1 MRKFPYYST
10 LLDCYFS
17 TNSTPYFMMP
27 KQVFL
32 IFFLFCAVFSVASA
46 QTTPDT
52 PAFFEGSLEY
62 KVGIEGEAK
71 DMILENKPNNL
82 MTLHLKDGNYMVSLD
97 GGMYPKTF
105 MFLADSSYEY
115 SIDMKN
121 KRAFRVST
129 FNHYKPMW
137 MRPPATATGK
147 LDKIKVKVGKV
158 EQVVDCQ
165 VFEIKTD
172 SSYTQL
178 WVSDKYVANTS
189 FYKEQKRAQANFLIQ
204 GLEGKIPL
212 KIVKKE
218 KGLITTITISIISP
232 RKFDPKQFT
241 IPDDFSI
248 LRRDRRW

>member
-1 MRKFPYYST
+1 M
-10 LLDCYFS
+10 
-17 TNSTPYFMMP
+17 N
-27 KQVFL
+27 KQVFS
-32 IFFLFCAVFSVASA
+32 IFFLFFSFISMAWG
-46 QTTPDT
+46 QTPPPAA

-71 DMILENKPNNL
+71 DMILENQPNNL

-137 MRPPATATGK
+137 MRPPATATAK
-147 LDKIKVKVGKV
+147 SDKIKVKVGKA
-158 EQVVDCQ
+158 EQVIDCQ
-165 VFEIKTD
+165 IFEVKTD

-189 FYKEQKRAQANFLIQ
+189 FYKDQKRAQANFLIQ